1 MRSKFTLRG
10 MRTVQLF
17 IVTSMLAVPAS
28 AYALTTSSATATP
41 PAVHHRTT
49 LAHLPVRVTPDRVAF
64 GHPVR
69 VSGHAAHAAAGERVV
84 LESARGLHTR
94 WREIATTRLG
104 RLGRFAMHVRL
115 RHSGVLRA
123 VAVAHPATAHPTA
136 GSGGSSV
143 FTDLAGRIRTGR
155 ERAIS
160 RVAAIKVRAAVE
172 VARRSRAVI
181 DGRDVALAGRLL
193 PGRSGRH
200 VAVQAH
206 SGSGWTTVAH
216 ARTGARGRFD
226 ARFAA
231 PAGTNRHLRVV
242 FAGDRDN
249 ARATGAAGLTT
260 SFAPTVASW
269 YEDYG
274 NTGCGFHAE
283 YGVANKTLPCGTKV
297 TFRSGSRT
305 VTATV
310 DDRGPYV
317 YGRDFD
323 LNQNTAAALHF
334 AGVGT
339 VYASIH

>member
-1 MRSKFTLRG
+1 MRSRFTLRG

-17 IVTSMLAVPAS
+17 IVVSMLAVPAS
-28 AYALTTSSATATP
+28 AYALTTSSATATTRAGHHP
-41 PAVHHRTT
+41 TTPAR
-49 LAHLPVRVTPDRVAF
+49 LPVRVTPQRVAF
-64 GHPVR
+64 GEPVR
-69 VSGHAAHAAAGERVV
+69 VSGHASHTAAGERVV
-84 LESARGLHTR
+84 LESARGPHAR
-94 WREIATTRLG
+94 WRKVATTRLG
-104 RLGRFAMHVRL
+104 RFGRFAMHTRL

-123 VAVAHPATAHPTA
+123 VAIAHPVARPAA

-143 FTDLAGRIRTGR
+143 STDLADRIRSGR

-160 RVAAIKVRAAVE
+160 RVAMIKVKAAVE

-206 SGSGWTTVAH
+206 SGRGWTTVAH

-231 PAGTNRHLRVV
+231 PTGANRHLRVV
-242 FAGDRDN
+242 FAGDRAN

-260 SFAPTVASW
+260 SYVPTIASW
-269 YEDYG
+269 YEDGG

-297 TFRSGSRT
+297 TFRSGART

-339 VYASIH
+339 VYASVR